1 MRNRLVLAVAALSA
15 VAVTAPAAL
24 AGPAAPVMDGK
35 KVKKLTLTATTTAQ
49 SNDTVLVTEIAQG
62 GDRMSCDASK
72 CAVLPFVYKPAK
84 GVKGDVMFTIN
95 WSTPGSDFDLYAV
108 AIDKHGD
115 RTQLGT
121 CGGSVG
127 TTEKVFLTADNFKS
141 GNTYALLAYFFR
153 TPGEKLT
160 GTVEMPGTDTIKSTV
175 PSDVDDV
182 ALVNCTQ

>member
-1 MRNRLVLAVAALSA
+1 MRSRLVLAVAALSA
-15 VAVTAPAAL
+15 IAVTAPAAL

-35 KVKKLTLTATTTAQ
+35 KVKKLTLSAMTTAQ
-49 SNDTVLVTEIAQG
+49 SNDTILATEVVNG
-62 GDRMSCDASK
+62 SERMSCDATK

-95 WSTPGSDFDLYAV
+95 WATPGSDFDLYAV
-108 AIDKHGD
+108 SIDKNGD

-127 TTEKVFLTADNFKS
+127 QTEKVFLSSDNFKP
-141 GNTYALLAYFFR
+141 GKTYALLAYFFR

-160 GTVEMPGTDTIKSTV
+160 GTVEMPGTNTIKSSV
-175 PSDVDDV
+175 PADADEI

>member
-24 AGPAAPVMDGK
+24 AGPATPVMDGK

-49 SNDTVLVTEIAQG
+49 SNDAILVTEIADG
-62 GDRMSCDASK
+62 SDRMSCDASK

-95 WSTPGSDFDLYAV
+95 WTTPGSDFDLYAV
-108 AIDKHGD
+108 AIDKHGE
-115 RTQLGT
+115 RTELGT

-127 TTEKVFLTADNFKS
+127 TSEKVFLPADSFKPGS
-141 GNTYALLAYFFR
+141 TYALLAYFFR

-160 GTVEMPGTDTIKSTV
+160 GTVEMPGTNTIKTTV
-175 PSDVDDV
+175 PAAADEV